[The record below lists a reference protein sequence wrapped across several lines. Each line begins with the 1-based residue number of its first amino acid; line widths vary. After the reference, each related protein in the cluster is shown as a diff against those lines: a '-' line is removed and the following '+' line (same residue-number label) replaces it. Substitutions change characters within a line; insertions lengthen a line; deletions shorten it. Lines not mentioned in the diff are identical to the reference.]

1 MENQLDATTFNN
13 LFIERLDTTDGLQ
26 KTAAAGAAFVR
37 AKIREIGFARRI
49 LPPESVTRAD
59 TTRSTDHD
67 TLIKIVDI
75 EHDSKAK
82 AVNFASTA
90 DERYIQGKRYALP
103 FFKIESEKFV
113 KSEGEL
119 LAYDYP
125 ITKVIEENSVKDIQR
140 SEDETF
146 INYAES
152 AVSITGKRLV
162 STATAVDRHEL
173 TSLFKMI
180 DYDQLT
186 VGTILMDTVDF
197 DDWMIQPATDI
208 GSPLASEITVNGYK
222 YPTILK
228 RKLVVTNKHDIV
240 LPGEIWAFTD
250 PAYLGNFFILNDVK
264 FWIKKEAD
272 LIMWKT
278 WEYIAE
284 GFGNIRSIAYIQI
297 SAANPVPNNLLQ
309 PVV

>member
-1 MENQLDATTFNN
+1 MYEGLDSTTFNN
-13 LFIERLDTTDGLQ
+13 LFIEKLDTTEGLQ

-37 AKIREIGFARRI
+37 SKIREIGFARRI

-59 TTRSTDHD
+59 VTRSTEHD

-75 EHDSKAK
+75 EHESKAM
-82 AVNFASTA
+82 AVNFSSTA

-113 KSEGEL
+113 KTEGEL

-140 SEDETF
+140 VEDEKF
-146 INYAES
+146 IEYAE
-152 AVSITGKRLV
+152 AAIAITGKRIA
-162 STATAVDRHEL
+162 SAATAVDRKEL

-180 DYDQLT
+180 DFDELS
-186 VGTILMDTVDF
+186 VGCILMNTVDY
-197 DDWMIQPATDI
+197 DDWLIQPSTDI
-208 GSPLASEITVNGYK
+208 GSPLASEVTVDGYK
-222 YPTILK
+222 YQHILG
-228 RKLVVTNKHDIV
+228 RKLVVTNKHTI
-240 LPGEIWAFTD
+240 LAPGEIWAFTE

-272 LIMWKT
+272 LVVWKT

-284 GFGNIRSIAYIQI
+284 GFGNIKSIAKIEL
-297 SAANPVPNNLLQ
+297 SVPS
-309 PVV
+309 PIPAP

>member
-1 MENQLDATTFNN
+1 MENTGLDATTFNN
-13 LFIERLDTTDGLQ
+13 LFIERLDTTEGLQ

-37 AKIREIGFARRI
+37 AKIREVGFARRI

-67 TLIKIVDI
+67 TLVKIVDI

-82 AVNFASTA
+82 AVNFASEA

-103 FFKIESEKFV
+103 FFKVESEKFV

-140 SEDETF
+140 VEDEKF
-146 INYAES
+146 IEYAE
-152 AVSITGKRLV
+152 AAISITGKRLV
-162 STATAVDRHEL
+162 STATAVDRKEL

-180 DYDQLT
+180 DFDQLV
-186 VGTILMDTVDF
+186 VGTVLMNTVDF
-197 DDWMIQPATDI
+197 DDYMVQPATEI
-208 GSPLASEITVNGYK
+208 GSPLASEVSVNGYK

-240 LPGEIWAFTD
+240 LPGEIWVFAD

-272 LIMWKT
+272 LVLWKT

-284 GFGNIRSIAYIQI
+284 GFGNIKSIAKIELDVPSPI
-297 SAANPVPNNLLQ
+297 PVNGTI
-309 PVV
+309 

>member
-1 MENQLDATTFNN
+1 MYNNELDAQTFNN

-59 TTRSTDHD
+59 CTRSTDHD

-75 EHDSKAK
+75 EHESKAM
-82 AVNFASTA
+82 AVNFAAEA
-90 DERYIQGKRYALP
+90 DERYVSGKRYALP

-140 SEDETF
+140 VEDEKF
-146 INYAES
+146 VEYAE
-152 AVSITGKRLV
+152 AAISITGKRIV
-162 STATAVDRHEL
+162 STATAADRKEL

-180 DYDQLT
+180 DFDELA
-186 VGTILMDTVDF
+186 VGTVLMNTVDY
-197 DDWMIQPATDI
+197 DDYLIQPATEI

-272 LIMWKT
+272 LVVWKT

-284 GFGNIRSIAYIQI
+284 GFGNIKSIAKIELD
-297 SAANPVPNNLLQ
+297 VPNPI
-309 PVV
+309 PVAP

>member
-1 MENQLDATTFNN
+1 MENLDATTFNN
-13 LFIERLDTTDGLQ
+13 LFIERLDTTDGLK
-26 KTAAAGAAFVR
+26 KTAEAGAAFVR

-49 LPPESVTRAD
+49 LPPENVTRAD
-59 TTRSTDHD
+59 TTRSTEHD

-75 EHDSKAK
+75 EHDSKAM
-82 AVNFASTA
+82 AVNFASEA
-90 DERYIQGKRYALP
+90 DERYISGKRYALP
-103 FFKIESEKFV
+103 FFKVESEKFV

-140 SEDETF
+140 VEDTKF
-146 INYAES
+146 IEYAES
-152 AVSITGKRLV
+152 AISITGKRLV
-162 STATAVDRHEL
+162 STATAADRKEL

-180 DYDQLT
+180 DFDELVSAT
-186 VGTILMDTVDF
+186 VLMNTVDF
-197 DDWMIQPATDI
+197 DDYMVQPATEI
-208 GSPLASEITVNGYK
+208 GSPAASEITVNGYK

-228 RKLVVTNKHDIV
+228 RKLVVTNKHNVV

-272 LIMWKT
+272 LVIWKT
-278 WEYIAE
+278 WEYVAE
-284 GFGNIRSIAYIQI
+284 GFGNIKSLAKIELD
-297 SAANPVPNNLLQ
+297 VPNPI
-309 PVV
+309 PVGGTI

>member
-1 MENQLDATTFNN
+1 MYPTELDATTFNN

-37 AKIREIGFARRI
+37 SRIREIGFARRI

-59 TTRSTDHD
+59 CTRSTS
-67 TLIKIVDI
+67 
-75 EHDSKAK
+75 HDSKAM
-82 AVNFASTA
+82 AVNFASEA
-90 DERYIQGKRYALP
+90 DENYLKGKRYALP

-140 SEDETF
+140 IEDSKF
-146 INYAES
+146 IEYAE
-152 AVSITGKRLV
+152 AAISITGKRLV
-162 STATAVDRHEL
+162 STATSSDRREL
-173 TSLFKMI
+173 NHLFKMI

-186 VGTILMDTVDF
+186 VGTVLMNTVDL
-197 DDWMIQPATDI
+197 DDYMIQPATDI
-208 GSPLASEITVNGYK
+208 GSPAASEITVNGYK
-222 YPTILK
+222 YPTILN

-250 PAYLGNFFILNDVK
+250 PAYLGNFFILNDMK

-272 LIMWKT
+272 LVVWKT

-284 GFGNIRSIAYIQI
+284 GFGNIKSIAKIELD
-297 SAANPVPNNLLQ
+297 VPNPI
-309 PVV
+309 PVGGTL